1 MIFVQCPLDAP
12 SNFSVYISNT
22 SNTTFLLSW
31 GAPFSLDVT
40 DSPDISY
47 YTLCTNIGCKNISS
61 DPDCTFPRTCT
72 SSVNFTGP
80 SLNGTNG
87 GQNKTMVDYGDTIYF
102 TFFAVNGAG
111 KGNVSKPFFFKKES
125 DCKKGGLVIL
135 RHNEIRDC
143 IGDLASQV
151 WPQVIKEP
159 IVNEATA
166 TSSDPGLRLDLGIR
180 GVWQP
185 QVEALFD
192 VRVIDTDAA
201 PSHCH
206 RAPNAILESSS
217 QEKKR
222 MYKKAVED
230 RRGTFTPFVLSVD
243 GLLHKEASHFI
254 KHMATA
260 LSSKWDKAYSITS
273 SYI

>member
-1 MIFVQCPLDAP
+1 M
-12 SNFSVYISNT
+12 N
-22 SNTTFLLSW
+22 
-31 GAPFSLDVT
+31 
-40 DSPDISY
+40 
-47 YTLCTNIGCKNISS
+47 
-61 DPDCTFPRTCT
+61 
-72 SSVNFTGP
+72 
-80 SLNGTNG
+80 
-87 GQNKTMVDYGDTIYF
+87 
-102 TFFAVNGAG
+102 
-111 KGNVSKPFFFKKES
+111 ES
-125 DCKKGGLVIL
+125 
-135 RHNEIRDC
+135 
-143 IGDLASQV
+143 
-151 WPQVIKEP
+151 
-159 IVNEATA
+159 TA
-166 TSSDPGLRLDLGIR
+166 TSSDPGLRLFLGIR

-192 VRVIDTDAA
+192 VRVIDTDA

-230 RRGTFTPFVLSVD
+230 RRGTFTPSVLSVD

-273 SYI
+273 SYMYITSRLAFAEVRAVSLCLRGSRIKWRSGLRFDDGAPLASLME